1 MKKQHI
7 ASLLAANARWAEK
20 FGRDNPGI
28 FDELAAQQN
37 PAYLWIGCSDSRI
50 PANQVMGLLPG
61 EVFVHRNV
69 GNIVHAMDINC
80 HSVIQYAVDE
90 LQVSDIIVG
99 GHYDCGAV
107 KAALS
112 MKDYGMLN
120 NWLSSIKD
128 IYNGNRAN
136 FALADEQGK
145 IDRLCELNVIE
156 QVKNVCKS
164 NEVQR
169 AWARGQQLF
178 VHGLIYSVH
187 DGRLRDLN
195 CSVDSNESLEEIY
208 RFEHGG
214 WF

>member
-107 KAALS
+107 K
-112 MKDYGMLN
+112 
-120 NWLSSIKD
+120 LSSIKD

-208 RFEHGG
+208 RFKH
-214 WF
+214 

>member
-1 MKKQHI
+1 
-7 ASLLAANARWAEK
+7 
-20 FGRDNPGI
+20 
-28 FDELAAQQN
+28 
-37 PAYLWIGCSDSRI
+37 
-50 PANQVMGLLPG
+50 MGLLPG

-128 IYNGNRAN
+128 IYSGNRAN

-169 AWARGQQLF
+169 AWSRGQQLF
-178 VHGLIYSVH
+178 VHGLIYSVR
-187 DGRLRDLN
+187 DGRLRDLH
-195 CSVDSNESLEEIY
+195 CSVDSNEALDEIY
-208 RFEHGG
+208 RFKH
-214 WF
+214 

>member
-136 FALADEQGK
+136 F
-145 IDRLCELNVIE
+145 IE

-208 RFEHGG
+208 RFKH
-214 WF
+214 

>member
-7 ASLLAANARWAEK
+7 ASLPAANARWAEK
-20 FGRDNPGI
+20 FGRDNPVI

-208 RFEHGG
+208 RFKH
-214 WF
+214 

>member
-1 MKKQHI
+1 
-7 ASLLAANARWAEK
+7 
-20 FGRDNPGI
+20 
-28 FDELAAQQN
+28 
-37 PAYLWIGCSDSRI
+37 
-50 PANQVMGLLPG
+50 MGLLPG

-69 GNIVHAMDINC
+69 GNLVHAMDINC

-112 MKDYGMLN
+112 MQDHGMLN
-120 NWLSSIKD
+120 HWLSSIKD

-187 DGRLRDLN
+187 DGRLRDLH
-195 CSVDSNESLEEIY
+195 CSVDSNDALEEIY
-208 RFEHGG
+208 RFKH
-214 WF
+214 

>member
-1 MKKQHI
+1 
-7 ASLLAANARWAEK
+7 
-20 FGRDNPGI
+20 
-28 FDELAAQQN
+28 
-37 PAYLWIGCSDSRI
+37 
-50 PANQVMGLLPG
+50 
-61 EVFVHRNV
+61 
-69 GNIVHAMDINC
+69 
-80 HSVIQYAVDE
+80 
-90 LQVSDIIVG
+90 VSDIIVG

-164 NEVQR
+164 NEVATRLGARAAALCAWPHLQR
-169 AWARGQQLF
+169 A
-178 VHGLIYSVH
+178 
-187 DGRLRDLN
+187 
-195 CSVDSNESLEEIY
+195 
-208 RFEHGG
+208 
-214 WF
+214 

>member
-7 ASLLAANARWAEK
+7 EALLAANARWAEN
-20 FGRDNPGI
+20 FAHDNPGI

-178 VHGLIYSVH
+178 VHGLIYCVH
-187 DGRLRDLN
+187 DGRLRYRN

-208 RFEHGG
+208 RFKH
-214 WF
+214 

>member
-1 MKKQHI
+1 MKKKHI
-7 ASLLAANARWAEK
+7 EALLNSNQRWAEK
-20 FGRDNPGI
+20 FSSENPGI
-28 FDELAAQQN
+28 FDELSAQQN

-128 IYNGNRAN
+128 IYSSNRSS
-136 FALADEQGK
+136 FAFADAQGK

-156 QVKNVCKS
+156 QVRNVCKS

-169 AWARGQQLF
+169 AWARGQPLF
-178 VHGLIYSVH
+178 VHGLIYSVK

-195 CSVDSNESLEEIY
+195 CSVDSNEALDEIY
-208 RFEHGG
+208 KLKL
-214 WF
+214 

>member
-20 FGRDNPGI
+20 CGRDNPGI

-208 RFEHGG
+208 RFKH
-214 WF
+214 

>member
-7 ASLLAANARWAEK
+7 ASLLAANARWAVK
-20 FGRDNPGI
+20 FRRDNPGI

-208 RFEHGG
+208 RFKH
-214 WF
+214 

>member
-7 ASLLAANARWAEK
+7 TSLLAANARWTEK

-208 RFEHGG
+208 RFKH
-214 WF
+214 